1 SSLLSRRTPFSVFF
15 LDNISCSSSSEVFW
29 LLAGATWYGPP
40 EGAGSEGGACGYGG
54 AVSKPPYYSM
64 ISAGGPSLFL
74 SGKGCG
80 ACYQVL
86 CTSNKACSGKPV
98 TVVITDECPGCTSE
112 AVHFDL
118 SGHAFGTMALPGQA
132 QQLRNAGVLQIQ
144 YQRVA
149 CNWRGTKVTFV
160 VDKGANPYSFE
171 TLAEYENGEGEVG
184 FAELKQ
190 AGATAWQPMHPRPGS
205 ATWVIDSGS
214 PLRAPY
220 SIRLT
225 APDSK
230 RTIEATNVIP
240 YNWQAG
246 QTYVSNINF

>member
-1 SSLLSRRTPFSVFF
+1 MAQLSLIALAIMIISLNVSINAQFHSTPNFAQ
-15 LDNISCSSSSEVFW
+15 
-29 LLAGATWYGPP
+29 AGATWYGPP

-64 ISAGGPSLFL
+64 ISA
-74 SGKGCG
+74 
-80 ACYQVL
+80 
-86 CTSNKACSGKPV
+86 ACSGKPV